1 VGKLIVIVGNSG
13 VGKTTF
19 AQQLCHLGSFSTGLE
34 QHAERPFQAL
44 FSQDLP
50 RYALANQMDYL
61 LFRAEQ
67 ERAIRQGELTGV
79 MDGGLDQD
87 FFVFTR
93 LFYRRGYLTD
103 ADYRL
108 CERMY
113 RFIRQGLPPPD
124 LIIRLVAPLDV
135 IAARYARRSRGLEIA
150 KIEDLEEMEHL
161 LDDWLGAVTDSPI
174 LTVDA
179 SDDDP
184 GYVRV
189 LVEVGLALNYHL
201 NNR

>member
-1 VGKLIVIVGNSG
+1 VGKLLVIVGNSG

-19 AQQLCHLGSFSTGLE
+19 AQQLCRLGSFSTGLE
-34 QHAERPFQAL
+34 QHVERPFQAL

-50 RYALANQMDYL
+50 RYAPANQMDYL

-93 LFYRRGYLTD
+93 LFHRRGYLTE
-103 ADYRL
+103 AEYRL

-113 RFIRQGLPPPD
+113 RFVRQGLPPPD
-124 LIIRLVAPLDV
+124 LIIRLVAPLEV
-135 IAARYARRSRGLEIA
+135 IAARYAGRSRGLEIA
-150 KIEDLEEMEHL
+150 EIKDLQEIEAL
-161 LDDWLGAVTDSPI
+161 LDDWLGAVADSPI
-174 LTVDA
+174 LTIDA

-184 GYVRV
+184 GYVRP
-189 LVEVGLALNYHL
+189 LGEVGPALNYHL
-201 NNR
+201 NSR